1 MEVKKYYKINARA
14 GSGSADIFIYGVIG
28 DSWYEE
34 SVTAR
39 QFVGDLRSL
48 EENHDRINV
57 HVNSP
62 GGSVFDGLPIFNA
75 LRNSKAEIH
84 TYNDGLAASMG
95 AIILLAGSTVH
106 ASKNSLVMLHSPST
120 YAGGNVKDFQ
130 DAIDRL
136 NKVQSSLIES
146 ICQKVNMTSAEV
158 EKKWF
163 DYQDH
168 WLTAEEAQNEGLVD
182 DLVEEKARIPEN
194 VENRDFHQ
202 LVNTW
207 RSVLPPERRSN
218 RLVAFFEN
226 LFSGETQEKP
236 NPESEIND
244 DNMDLTRMRAA
255 LGASDTAT
263 EEEMIA
269 QVETMRNELQTARA
283 SLTTMNQ
290 DLQTART
297 QLQTAQDELSDLRN
311 EPGDDPANV
320 DPPLNPHA
328 DQDKPAGTFHEAM
341 LACMNLLKK

>member
-1 MEVKKYYKINARA
+1 MEVKKYYKVNAKA
-14 GSGSADIFIYGVIG
+14 GSAAADIFIYGVIG
-28 DSWYEE
+28 DSWFEE

-48 EENHDRINV
+48 EENHSRINV

-106 ASKNSLVMLHSPST
+106 ASRNSLVMLHSPST
-120 YAGGNVKDFQ
+120 YAGGNVKDFEE
-130 DAIDRL
+130 AIDRL
-136 NKVQSSLIES
+136 NKIQGSLIES
-146 ICQKVNMTSAEV
+146 ICQKVKMTSDQV

-163 DYQDH
+163 DYADH

-182 DLVEEKARIPEN
+182 DIVEEKARIPEN

-207 RSVLPPERRSN
+207 KAVIPSDRRPN

-226 LFSGETQEKP
+226 LFSGETP
-236 NPESEIND
+236 APESEIND
-244 DNMDLTRMRAA
+244 DMDLTMLRTA

-263 EEEMIA
+263 EAEMIA
-269 QVETMRNELQTARA
+269 QVQTMRNDLQTARDA
-283 SLTTMNQ
+283 LATATQ

-297 QLQTAQDELSDLRN
+297 DLQTVQDELNDLRN

-328 DQDKPAGTFHEAM
+328 DQDKPAGSFHEAM